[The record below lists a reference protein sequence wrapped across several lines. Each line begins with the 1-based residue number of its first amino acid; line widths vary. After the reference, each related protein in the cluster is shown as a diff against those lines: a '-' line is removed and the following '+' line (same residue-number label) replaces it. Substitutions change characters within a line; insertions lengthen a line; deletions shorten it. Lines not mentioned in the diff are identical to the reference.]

1 MKKRV
6 RLTES
11 DLHRIVKES
20 VRRVMVNE
28 IGDTERGQ
36 MALGRAA
43 GRESARGHEDYAE
56 EIYNHADEKGLGG
69 TGNEFFDAMYDKE
82 AEDYMTKDDWF
93 MEGMMRV
100 YRAYL
105 EHDDFQ
111 IMLEEFEDYFGDNFR
126 SVEDMRSERNYMA
139 MRENAQ
145 KRSSRRLSGWRR

>member
-1 MKKRV
+1 
-6 RLTES
+6 
-11 DLHRIVKES
+11 
-20 VRRVMVNE
+20 
-28 IGDTERGQ
+28 
-36 MALGRAA
+36 
-43 GRESARGHEDYAE
+43 
-56 EIYNHADEKGLGG
+56 
-69 TGNEFFDAMYDKE
+69 
-82 AEDYMTKDDWF
+82 
-93 MEGMMRV
+93 MMRV